1 MEVGKPSEWIDTI
14 FQCYLFR
21 NPSQPSAFSGVNMLV
36 CHNWFRNTKR
46 MRVVHDG
53 TLAFNSNKFSGSMLY
68 KCNNK
73 YYITNNIY
81 YTLESYHN
89 GFDLVG
95 CIFMPR
101 EASVSINYKSLETIA
116 PGIVNND
123 PKMKQCGI
131 YEMKPIWFGHDPIP
145 YSQVSPQIQNVYK
158 PIYDLARG
166 EMLAMKIHDM
176 RN

>member
-1 MEVGKPSEWIDTI
+1 
-14 FQCYLFR
+14 
-21 NPSQPSAFSGVNMLV
+21 
-36 CHNWFRNTKR
+36 
-46 MRVVHDG
+46 
-53 TLAFNSNKFSGSMLY
+53 
-68 KCNNK
+68 
-73 YYITNNIY
+73 
-81 YTLESYHN
+81 
-89 GFDLVG
+89 
-95 CIFMPR
+95 MPR